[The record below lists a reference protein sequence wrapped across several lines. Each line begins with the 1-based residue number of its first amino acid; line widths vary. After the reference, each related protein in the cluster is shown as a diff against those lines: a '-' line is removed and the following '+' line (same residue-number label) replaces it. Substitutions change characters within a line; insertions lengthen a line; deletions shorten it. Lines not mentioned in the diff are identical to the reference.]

1 MLHLLAHF
9 LHTLLHL
16 GVHRGI
22 LQMGTDVV
30 GDVAQGKRQPER
42 DAPAQSTT
50 KDESAPQ
57 TVNMNVARSEPTSR
71 PVAVEAGTIE
81 Q

>member
-1 MLHLLAHF
+1 
-9 LHTLLHL
+9 
-16 GVHRGI
+16 
-22 LQMGTDVV
+22 MGTDVV

-42 DAPAQSTT
+42 DAPAPVD
-50 KDESAPQ
+50 DEGRIGAQ